1 MAVQA
6 DITLTCKYQDGKT
19 RKVTLSP
26 IATSALMDVKDRII
40 ERNNA
45 TYRQQNYEGF
55 DAGFVSDGGANF
67 SNFSAAVITVT
78 NETVIF

>member
-6 DITLTCKYQDGKT
+6 EVTLTCKYTDGKT
-19 RKVTLSP
+19 RKITLSP
-26 IATSALMDVKDRII
+26 VATSALMDVKDRII
-40 ERNNA
+40 ERNNPV
-45 TYRQQNYEGF
+45 YREQNYSGF
-55 DAGFVSDGGANF
+55 DTGFVSEGGANF